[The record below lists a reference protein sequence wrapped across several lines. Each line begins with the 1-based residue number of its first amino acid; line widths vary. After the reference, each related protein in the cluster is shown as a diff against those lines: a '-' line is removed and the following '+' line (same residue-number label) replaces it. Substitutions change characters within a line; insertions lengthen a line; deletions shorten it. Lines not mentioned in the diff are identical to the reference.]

1 MPPVSQVLTAAF
13 SCVVVAPVDRGV
25 DKKNEVPMDGR
36 HSPVVCMST
45 MSTAQELYAAA
56 RQDLAAL
63 AGPLFELS
71 EKRLRERGYFL
82 PHAGVLTTEGR
93 VALLD
98 AMCSTPGGF
107 ANSDHILP
115 MLRDGLRSMAGERDL
130 KAIAIAE
137 IVSAIPN
144 AEQTRA
150 IKVLIEHQLG
160 LTIVFYMSITQTDV
174 GAYLLGKTLTF
185 FTEPEIHA
193 WR

>member
-1 MPPVSQVLTAAF
+1 MIS
-13 SCVVVAPVDRGV
+13 
-25 DKKNEVPMDGR
+25 K
-36 HSPVVCMST
+36 MST
-45 MSTAQELYAAA
+45 PQELYAAA

-71 EKRLRERGYFL
+71 VKRLRERGYFL
-82 PHAGVLTTEGR
+82 PHSAVLTVEGR

-107 ANSDHILP
+107 AHSDHILP
-115 MLRDGLRSMAGERDL
+115 MLRNGLRTMAGERDL

-137 IVSAIPN
+137 IVTAIPD

-160 LTIVFYMSITQTDV
+160 LTIVFYMPFTQNDSGGYEMGRT
-174 GAYLLGKTLTF
+174 KTF
-185 FTEPEIHA
+185 FTDPEIMA
-193 WR
+193 WQRD

>member
-1 MPPVSQVLTAAF
+1 MNTP
-13 SCVVVAPVDRGV
+13 
-25 DKKNEVPMDGR
+25 
-36 HSPVVCMST
+36 
-45 MSTAQELYAAA
+45 QELYAAV
-56 RQDLAAL
+56 RPDLGAL

-82 PHAGVLTTEGR
+82 PHAAVLTTEGR

-137 IVSAIPN
+137 IVAAIPDG
-144 AEQTRA
+144 EQTRA
-150 IKVLIEHQLG
+150 IKVLIEHKLG
-160 LTIVFYMSITQTDV
+160 LSLVLYLPVTQGDL
-174 GAYLLGKTLTF
+174 GEYLFGKTVTL
-185 FTEPEIHA
+185 FTEPEINA
-193 WR
+193 WRP

>member
-1 MPPVSQVLTAAF
+1 MISKM
-13 SCVVVAPVDRGV
+13 SAP
-25 DKKNEVPMDGR
+25 
-36 HSPVVCMST
+36 
-45 MSTAQELYAAA
+45 QELYAAA

-63 AGPLFELS
+63 AGPLFNLS

-82 PHAGVLTTEGR
+82 PHAAVLSTDGR

-107 ANSDHILP
+107 AHSDHILP
-115 MLRDGLRSMAGERDL
+115 MLRDGLRSMAGERNL

-137 IVSAIPN
+137 IVAAIPEG
-144 AEQTRA
+144 EQTRA

-160 LTIVFYMSITQTDV
+160 LTIAFYMPITQTDI
-174 GAYLLGKTLTF
+174 GGYELGKVRTF

-193 WR
+193 WRTDR